1 MHHLSYPSGKMLKQ
15 LSSVYRSSTDGYT
28 VRNGLLQHSAVAG
41 DTTRVVVPDDGD
53 LRLRIMYE
61 YHDALI
67 GGHRGREK
75 TYLTV
80 GRDLYWPRQYP
91 FVRKYVR
98 DCEVYQRVKSIPY
111 IEPRC
116 SLCSFWPSAG
126 ILFQWTLSLDSPQVL
141 TSILV
146 FLCSLT
152 GSARWYIWLLYP
164 NQSTHRLVPMSLS
177 TRTFT
182 FMCCLVNS
190 CPIGIR
196 GSQLS
201 SGVPCSKHSERA

>member
-1 MHHLSYPSGKMLKQ
+1 MLKQ

-28 VRNGLLQHSAVAG
+28 VRHGLLQHSAVAG

-98 DCEVYQRVKSIPY
+98 DCEVCQRVKSIPY

-116 SLCSFWPSAG
+116 SLCPSAECWESVSMNLVFKFPAESYKNTG
-126 ILFQWTLSLDSPQVL
+126 
-141 TSILV
+141 ILV
-146 FLCSLT
+146 FVDRFSKMVHL
-152 GSARWYIWLLYP
+152 AA
-164 NQSTHRLVPMSLS
+164 VPESI
-177 TRTFT
+177 
-182 FMCCLVNS
+182 N
-190 CPIGIR
+190 
-196 GSQLS
+196 
-201 SGVPCSKHSERA
+201 A